1 MKQSSLT
8 MLKALASPKKV
19 KVPKV
24 SPNPALVIA
33 IHPGTSEKPV
43 NDPTDPN
50 QLLESERTAVGKTPS
65 KRVPVKLGLP
75 RSPIKINGKG

>member
-8 MLKALASPKKV
+8 MLKALVSPKKV
-19 KVPKV
+19 KTPKAA
-24 SPNPALVIA
+24 PAPALVIA
-33 IHPGTSEKPV
+33 IHTGGDKPV

-75 RSPIKINGKG
+75 RSPIKTSTKG